1 VRSRLVIA
9 VLVALAVVGAVSA
22 CGGSS
27 DNGVAAKSPDEI
39 VSTASSALEAVQT
52 VHISGSVAN
61 GNTPLT
67 LDLSLVTGKGATG
80 SMSDGGLSFQ
90 IIGLDQT
97 VYINGSPAFWR
108 HFGGSVAAALLTG
121 KWLKAPETG
130 QFASLAEI
138 TDLNRL
144 ISELLA
150 SHGTLT
156 KGPTTTVNGQKVI
169 AVSDATRGG
178 TLYVAT
184 TGKPYPIQISKPGP
198 QGGQIAFDR
207 FNQPVSLTPPPNAID
222 ISQLTSP

>member
-1 VRSRLVIA
+1 VRSRLLIA
-9 VLVALAVVGAVSA
+9 VFVVLAVLGAVSA

-27 DNGVAAKSPDEI
+27 DNGVPSKSPDAI
-39 VSTASSALEAVQT
+39 VSAASSALEAVQT

-61 GNTPLT
+61 GNTPVT
-67 LDLSLVTGKGATG
+67 LDLSLVSGRGATG
-80 SMSDGGLSFQ
+80 SMSESGPSFQ
-90 IIGLDQT
+90 IVAIDQT

-108 HFGGSVAAALLTG
+108 HFGGSVPAALLTG
-121 KWLKAPETG
+121 KCMKAPETG

-144 ISELLA
+144 ISGLLA

-156 KGPTTTVNGQKVI
+156 KGPTTTINGRKVI

-184 TGKPYPIQISKPGP
+184 TGKPYPIQVSKPGP
-198 QGGQIAFDR
+198 QGGRLAFDR
-207 FNQPVSLTPPPNAID
+207 FNQPMSLTSPPNAID
-222 ISQLTSP
+222 IWQLTTL